1 MEKKFTSLDRYF
13 SCKAKYIEPDRYR
26 NLLTLDYTKKYIA
39 QGSGISYV
47 PASFGR
53 SSQVINLRS
62 FDRILY
68 FNKDEKIIV
77 VEGGITIGKLYNFLT
92 QHKLCLPVQPGHP
105 QITIGGCIACNIF
118 GKNQV
123 RHGLFSASVIE
134 IQLYHPLHGVLSLS
148 GDENSEIFELTCGGF
163 GLTGIIISAKLRLSH
178 IEGDVITHNIKVDNL
193 LDTFNALNDLRDKS
207 DLLYTWNDLSTF
219 GRKFGRGFIV
229 SGNFSRSNPALRESH
244 SFKELAPHN
253 TKLFNPRIFNRVTT
267 SLLNNVYFIQNTR
280 LRPNREI
287 SFFEFSYPVADKIL
301 YFNMYG
307 KKGFIEQ
314 QILVQRDACEEY
326 LREFESLVKQHRPL
340 VVLCSCKA
348 FSGKR
353 KLLNFNG
360 DGIVLS
366 IDVPNLQ
373 GYKDF
378 FVQLDLLNIKY
389 GAVGNICKDS
399 RIAKEVVKEE
409 YKEGYDEFKE
419 RLHGFD
425 PKRLFVS
432 ELSERLGL

>member
-26 NLLTLDYTKKYIA
+26 NLLTLDNTKKYIA

-68 FNKDEKIIV
+68 FNKDEKNIV
-77 VEGGITIGKLYNFLT
+77 VEGE
-92 QHKLCLPVQPGHP
+92 
-105 QITIGGCIACNIF
+105 ITIGGCIACNIF

-193 LDTFNALNDLRDKS
+193 LDTFNALNDLSDKS

-244 SFKELAPHN
+244 IFK
-253 TKLFNPRIFNRVTT
+253 
-267 SLLNNVYFIQNTR
+267 
-280 LRPNREI
+280 
-287 SFFEFSYPVADKIL
+287 
-301 YFNMYG
+301 
-307 KKGFIEQ
+307 
-314 QILVQRDACEEY
+314 
-326 LREFESLVKQHRPL
+326 
-340 VVLCSCKA
+340 
-348 FSGKR
+348 
-353 KLLNFNG
+353 
-360 DGIVLS
+360 
-366 IDVPNLQ
+366 
-373 GYKDF
+373 
-378 FVQLDLLNIKY
+378 
-389 GAVGNICKDS
+389 
-399 RIAKEVVKEE
+399 
-409 YKEGYDEFKE
+409 
-419 RLHGFD
+419 
-425 PKRLFVS
+425 
-432 ELSERLGL
+432 